1 MYIKKVW
8 TLTSLLELLPNIISL
23 RKKCAYC
30 KGQNVQEHSF
40 GATSVGDELT
50 LRRDRESVRS
60 LQTLPWRKYNRS
72 RKSIRRKDSGQCS
85 SDPALDIFSNRN
97 VLQYYCASKG
107 KAKSYTCI
115 CVFTVWR
122 NRSFYFKHIRYLCS

>member
-1 MYIKKVW
+1 MSSDFLIRIVALYHF
-8 TLTSLLELLPNIISL
+8 L

-50 LRRDRESVRS
+50 LHRDRESVRS
-60 LQTLPWRKYNRS
+60 YGGKEKVFTNS
-72 RKSIRRKDSGQCS
+72 SFEENIIEAGGQRAVQY

-97 VLQYYCASKG
+97 VLQHYCASKG

-115 CVFTVWR
+115 CVSTA
-122 NRSFYFKHIRYLCS
+122 